1 MKRYIKSILLVGLS
15 TLVLVNTSCIDEIEP
30 TSVASEELIGRSA
43 MATEGLLMGMPMYLN
58 AYTDDGNHY
67 KFGYGC
73 MIHMRDVM
81 TGDQIVTYSGYDWFS
96 PWAGAQNQ
104 GKTYERPKYIYNY
117 YYKLAQTANGL
128 IAAVD
133 TASAA
138 DGAKGNWAAA
148 CAYRALAYL
157 DIARMYEFLPNDK
170 VSSVNAEGNDVK
182 GLTAPIVRETTTQE
196 QARNNP
202 RATHQQM
209 FDFILED
216 LNNAEKYIEL
226 MDNDSKTLP
235 HLDCV
240 YGLKARLYMW
250 NEQYDS
256 AEVYARKSIDASKSK
271 PMKRADALSTTTGFN
286 DISKWMWGSSMT
298 SEDDAVKTGIINW
311 TSWMSNETT
320 FGYASAG
327 PFVSIDRAL
336 YDKISNS
343 DWRKLMF
350 KAPDGHPLFG
360 QNTYLVDEAAINAL
374 PDYASLKFR
383 PNEGN
388 ISDYK
393 TGAAS
398 AFPLMRVE
406 EMYFIE
412 AEAAAHQD
420 PARGASLV
428 TAFMTANRDA
438 SYSCTATSKDAVVK
452 EVVLQKRIELWGEG
466 HTFFDIKRLNM
477 SVTRAYP
484 GTNVTDDNQL
494 LNTTGRPAWMNFVIS
509 QDEEDNNNGVVNY
522 NNPDPTGAY
531 TPIAREKL

>member
-1 MKRYIKSILLVGLS
+1 MKKYIKSALLLGLS
-15 TLVLVNTSCIDEIEP
+15 TITLVTTSCINEVEP
-30 TSVASEELIGRSA
+30 TDVASEEAIGRSA
-43 MATEGLLMGMPMYLN
+43 QATEGLLMGMPMYLN
-58 AYTDDGNHY
+58 AASDDNHFE
-67 KFGYGC
+67 FGYGC

-81 TGDQIVTYSGYDWFS
+81 TGDQTVTYSGYDWFS
-96 PWAGAQNQ
+96 PWAAASSLSKN
-104 GKTYERPKYIYNY
+104 YSRPSYVYRY

-133 TASAA
+133 TASASEEV
-138 DGAKGNWAAA
+138 KGNWAAA
-148 CAYRALAYL
+148 CAYRAMTYL

-170 VSSVNAEGNDVK
+170 TNKINADGNDVS

-196 QARNNP
+196 EARNNP
-202 RATHQQM
+202 RATRQQM
-209 FDFILED
+209 FDFILAD
-216 LNNAEKYIEL
+216 LDNAEKYIEG
-226 MDNDSKTLP
+226 MENSSKTLP
-235 HLDCV
+235 HLDAV

-250 NEQYDS
+250 VEDYPN
-256 AEVYARKSIDASKSK
+256 AEKYARLAINATKTK
-271 PMKRADALSTTTGFN
+271 PMTSAQALSTTAGFN
-286 DISKWMWGSSMT
+286 DISLWMWGSQMT

-327 PFVSIDRAL
+327 PYVSIDRSL
-336 YDKISNS
+336 YDRISDS
-343 DWRKLMF
+343 DWRKLLW
-350 KAPDGHPLFG
+350 KAPEGHTLFG
-360 QNTYLVDEAAINAL
+360 LNPWLVDEGTAASL

-388 ISDYK
+388 MEDYK

-428 TAFMTANRDA
+428 NAFMTTNRDA
-438 SYSCTATSKDAVVK
+438 SYNCAAGSVDAVV
-452 EVVLQKRIELWGEG
+452 EEIVLQKRIELWGEG

-494 LNTTGRPAWMNFVIS
+494 LNTNGRPAWMNFVIS
-509 QDEEDNNNGVVNY
+509 QSEEDNNKAVVGF
-522 NNPDPTGAY
+522 NNPDPTSVY
-531 TPIAREKL
+531 TPVDRSSL